1 MMRFLLVFTLLC
13 STVFMAFTPPPAEIG
28 MATVYDDGFHGRKT
42 ACSGE
47 KYDKALLTAAH
58 KTLPCGTIVK
68 VTHLGNKKSVTVK
81 INDRG
86 PYIKGKII
94 SLSRAAAQK
103 IDLLK
108 DQGETK
114 VKIEVVSAPQKQDN
128 TVTARGG
135 TNTNTTKKDVK
146 KVAPKPQKKA
156 EPKLNIVK
164 EAAAI
169 ETGGLYKMQV
179 LKLEPKGFGVQ
190 VAGYSDYESV
200 IQQVATL
207 QKNWFKGALVFADE
221 LNGKPFYKIIMGPF
235 FTKEEANS
243 YCENL
248 KKKYNVKGAFVVD
261 LAKMKASN

>member
-1 MMRFLLVFTLLC
+1 MKRFLLAFTLLF
-13 STVFMAFTPPPAEIG
+13 SLNLIAATPPPAEVG
-28 MATVYDDGFHGRKT
+28 LATVYDDGFHGRKT

-58 KTLPCGTIVK
+58 KTLPCGTTVK
-68 VTHLGNKKSVTVK
+68 VTHLGSKKSVVVK

-108 DQGETK
+108 DQNDTK
-114 VKIEVVSAPQKQDN
+114 VKVEVISAPQNN
-128 TVTARGG
+128 TVTARGSG
-135 TNTNTTKKDVK
+135 NTPTAK
-146 KVAPKPQKKA
+146 KVTPKPAKKT
-156 EPKLNIVK
+156 EPTPPKLSIVQ
-164 EAAAI
+164 EAAQI

-200 IQQVATL
+200 IQQVAIL
-207 QKNWFKGALVFADE
+207 QKNWFKGAMVFADK
-221 LNGKPFYKIIMGPF
+221 LNGKPYYKIIMGPF
-235 FTKEEANS
+235 FTKAEADS
-243 YCENL
+243 YCTNL
-248 KKKYNVKGAFVVD
+248 KKKYKVKGAFVVD
-261 LAKMKASN
+261 LKKMKASN